1 MSELDRRTVLRGT
14 IAGALAATS
23 VAAPTRT
30 DAAPLAARTS
40 GPPPIAARRDGP
52 TAADWKALER
62 GLKGRL
68 LRRGEKGYRKATH
81 LFDPR
86 FDGDHPRGIV
96 RAANAHDVSEALRFA
111 RKFDVPLR
119 PKSGGHSYVGA
130 SMFSKGIVI
139 DTGGMDGIDYQPG
152 SKRVVIGAGAEL
164 GRLHDRLDRH
174 GRTVPTGT
182 CPTVGAAGL
191 TLGGGI
197 GAESRMYGLTQ
208 DAVVD
213 MQVVTADGKIR
224 HADAHHHKDLFWALR
239 GGGGGNFAIVTH
251 LTMRTFDAHRVGFFF
266 LSWPG
271 HDAVAVIR
279 GWQQRLRH
287 MPRTS
292 WANVHLDAN
301 NGSISPRIV
310 GLSLTGD
317 GHHEAKALIRAV
329 GRNPSSVS
337 YAQKSHREAMHLLAG
352 ANGHQRQSFVAG
364 SDIIGAPMRT
374 PALRDLVGVVRQR
387 SRHGGGASAIL
398 DPLNGRA
405 GRPKVSSSAFPWRNA
420 LASLQWYVGLPHPS
434 PKAVK
439 AGRTWIKHGHRAV
452 AARSVGAY
460 VNYLEPGRPVRRYYG
475 KHWKKLRRIA
485 HKYDPQ
491 GAFRSPYSIR

>member
-14 IAGALAATS
+14 IAGALATTS
-23 VAAPTRT
+23 AGASALTSS
-30 DAAPLAARTS
+30 AAARTS
-40 GPPPIAARRDGP
+40 APAPIAAGRSGP
-52 TAADWKALER
+52 TPADWRALER
-62 GLKGRL
+62 GLKGGL
-68 LRRGEKGYRKATH
+68 LRRGEKGYRKATR

-111 RKFDVPLR
+111 RKFDVRLR

-130 SMFSKGIVI
+130 SMFDKGMVI
-139 DTGGMDGIDYQPG
+139 DTGTIDGIAYKSG
-152 SKRVVIGAGAEL
+152 SKRVVIGPGTEL

-191 TLGGGI
+191 VLGGGI

-213 MQVVTADGKIR
+213 MQIVTADGKIR
-224 HADAHHHKDLFWALR
+224 HANAHTNADLFWALR

-251 LTMRTFDAHRVGFFF
+251 LTMKTFKAHRVGFFF
-266 LSWPG
+266 LSWSG
-271 HDAVAVIR
+271 KDAVAVVR

-301 NGSISPRIV
+301 NGSIAARIV

-317 GHHEAKALIRAV
+317 GHHEARALIRAI
-329 GRNPSSVS
+329 GRDPSNQS
-337 YAQKSHREAMHLLAG
+337 YSTKSHREAMHLLAG
-352 ANGHQRQSFVAG
+352 PTGHQRQSFVAG
-364 SDIIGAPMRT
+364 TDVIGAPMKR

-387 SRHGGGASAIL
+387 ARHGGGASAIL
-398 DPLNGRA
+398 DPLDGRA
-405 GRPKVSSSAFPWRNA
+405 GKPKVSSSAFPWRNA
-420 LASLQWYVGLPHPS
+420 VASLQWYVALPNPT

-439 AGRTWIKHGHRAV
+439 SGRTWIKHGHRAV
-452 AARSVGAY
+452 AARSIGGY
-460 VNYLEPGRPVRRYYG
+460 VNYLEPGKPVRRYYG

-485 HKYDPQ
+485 NKHDPQ
-491 GAFRSPYSIR
+491 GVFRSPYSIR